1 MAAEKTTK
9 KKAAKST
16 EKVTT
21 TKEKA
26 TTNEEVTETS
36 VQEKTYTESEVQAM
50 VAAAAKKAVEE
61 ALAAQAPA
69 PQIVQVSADEPK
81 VVMLFQS
88 ECSPESRIDFGP
100 NGMFGSIQGK
110 SGTVTVAKSDWAG
123 RFRDAMVQNLLK
135 NRELVVL
142 SGLTE
147 EEREIYDVKY
157 RDGEVLTQKA
167 FAAML
172 DMGDELVTVF
182 SDLCVSNREMVA
194 RRLASA
200 YESGDRRVTRSLV
213 TKLNDISKRDYYGL
227 AEGDKRKRGAFAGI
241 IDAMNAKDAL

>member
-1 MAAEKTTK
+1 MAVEKTTK
-9 KKAAKST
+9 KRATKST
-16 EKVTT
+16 DKSANTS
-21 TKEKA
+21 TKAETA
-26 TTNEEVTETS
+26 TP
-36 VQEKTYTESEVQAM
+36 VQQKIYTEDEVQAL

-61 ALAAQAPA
+61 ALAAQTTA

-142 SGLTE
+142 SGLTD

-157 RDGEVLTQKA
+157 REGEVLTQKA
-167 FAAML
+167 FTAML
-172 DMGDELVTVF
+172 DMGDELVSIF

-194 RRLASA
+194 RRLSSS
-200 YESGDRRVTRSLV
+200 YENGDRRVTRALV
-213 TKLNDISKRDYYGL
+213 TRLNDISKRDYYGL
-227 AEGDKRKRGAFAGI
+227 PDGDKRKRGAFAGI
-241 IDAMNAKDAL
+241 IDAMNARDAG

>member
-1 MAAEKTTK
+1 MA
-9 KKAAKST
+9 
-16 EKVTT
+16 V
-21 TKEKA
+21 EKA
-26 TTNEEVTETS
+26 TKKRATKSAENGADTRTKSEAAMPVQQKVYTEAE
-36 VQEKTYTESEVQAM
+36 VQEL

-61 ALAAQAPA
+61 ALAAQTTA

-142 SGLTE
+142 SGLTD

-157 RDGEVLTQKA
+157 REGEVLTQKA
-167 FAAML
+167 FTAML
-172 DMGDELVTVF
+172 DMGDELVSIF

-194 RRLASA
+194 RRLSSA
-200 YESGDRRVTRSLV
+200 YENGDRRVTRALV
-213 TKLNDISKRDYYGL
+213 TRLNDISKRDYYGL
-227 AEGDKRKRGAFAGI
+227 PDGDKRKRGAFAGI
-241 IDAMNAKDAL
+241 IDAMNARDAG